1 MTKFRFK
8 KLIASGLVVVFSWQ
22 QMGYGQ
28 DPLLPGT
35 EVQQPT
41 TTSFEQSSPDP
52 GGDASQASSTT
63 NQFLAQ
69 ELSLTPASLETND
82 PTPLDFLSSWKRG
95 ENWKVEIRNGNLE
108 YIESSLG
115 RLENAV
121 FNDAGI
127 LTSGTFTDSTGAIN
141 AISGGLLIKRTRT
154 DGTEEFYEGGL
165 ITRTRDLQ
173 GNIQTYER
181 KFRADGSV
189 ETLTVVYGE
198 SFLMPPPAKL
208 QEQFSTFSTSLR
220 IASDTNYAA
229 TLQSLK
235 FDTKMAVTS
244 LDFWL
249 TRYKDAQGNV
259 AARIYKDNNGA
270 LGTLVAKSRVRDV
283 REFPRS
289 DSTSR
294 SNGTWQ
300 SFAFENTV
308 EFEANQI
315 YWIAVE
321 IEPGFTTLGSS
332 SNYLISYRNESGT
345 YTGGQA
351 ARRKTSGTFE
361 KLSGD
366 LDFRL
371 NGYAGGI
378 PGPPK
383 DQYTVDST
391 GELLDS
397 TGRIVTAEVVGEK
410 TGFSLRRPLPQAL
423 LSLAESFHGLKA
435 QTYKLLSPAN
445 VPVREYEMEIGI
457 NGDSFKAP
465 VTLQAGLNNAVAAFS
480 DAEGNRVSF
489 SWEVYSDTFPP
500 KVEQV
505 SEAVTHTSAAELAY
519 LLNGELKKEKVY
531 LKAGRNVL
539 SREFS
544 NPWGTTNTE
553 FILDFEPVLED
564 GTILRY
570 RNGVIHEVEKDGLL
584 LQNIELAADG
594 TLTAG
599 SILTPNGER
608 IEIREG
614 KVKEIHS
621 PSGRLREF
629 QDNFILKDLRP
640 ENLALYFSRML
651 DAQGNVSHLTVQE
664 GETAAMPPTSILYS
678 VASSSSQTASVGDND
693 YKARFQGIRYSQI
706 ISIESMDF
714 LITRY
719 KDPQGLVLV
728 KIYKDN
734 AGIPG
739 EVIAASERKDVRD
752 FPRKDSTSYSNGQW
766 QTFKFQNVIEL
777 AANTSYWVSLEVD
790 SSNYPTL
797 GNGSNYILTYRH
809 DSNPYADGVAGR
821 VSLSGS
827 FSKQTGGDLNLKIKG
842 YWGNAPKNPVSE
854 YGVNATGEL
863 LDANHQP
870 VQSPFV
876 PYKEGYTLKTNSG
889 AQTLR
894 EGAELSQV
902 LQHAVAFKFPPEL
915 SLARLLS
922 SPITNQKDYALRYE
936 AGSAVSEK
944 MVSLVEGENHLQV
957 EIKDAIGQVSPADF
971 WITLDTTA
979 PEMELLSAGE
989 TQFSQYTLRYLAD
1002 GYLREEVLQLKKG
1015 ENQIIR
1021 EAKDAAGNLSRQSF
1035 VIHYLPFFEE
1045 HEAVYDEAHHL
1056 IEVKD
1061 PVTGARVEYAQESP
1075 YEILIK
1081 NQAGGIQEVIG
1092 TAYHKKTFEGTVTLT
1107 RENGIQTIYEG
1118 QKILGFRFPDGTEV
1132 QEVELDAEG
1141 NVEKGL
1147 IFYPNGNVDVIR
1159 FGILLRTTEANG
1171 TVRDF
1176 SFSGYPAREMTKEG
1190 MNYYYFVTGGTGEFE
1205 QVKVED
1211 AGGTFWVYDKEGT
1224 LERIDYLS
1232 GASTFF
1238 SQGLLS
1244 EIRTETGKK
1253 YLYTG
1258 ANVKKLEYQLSD
1270 VPSAKIPVELSY
1282 DLQGNLTSLQLWDG
1296 SRMVLENGLVNEAF
1310 DVEGNK
1316 IAYDYFWDNGLL
1328 TGLQATRGQTEFIYE
1343 RGGFLKAIATPEGT
1357 IQRQAQGA
1365 NANSSL
1371 VDETAVDL
1379 LLELAGGNRLTEFE
1393 LDSEGKIIRGILE
1406 TKEGIKQRIENGV
1419 LTGFETL
1426 DGKIYEVKDNR
1437 ASLKEWHFR
1446 NGTRVLYGGG
1456 NISEILFPD
1465 QRRLHTIGFN
1475 ARREVESFTE
1485 ELADGTQKV
1494 FAGNRLVKLITP
1506 EQVEI
1511 HYSQEGFASRVL
1523 FQDGSEEVISYKRN
1537 SSGEIEEIIFE
1548 GEFTY
1553 RTFKPDGALIRLLT
1567 GGVEAGISNQQ
1578 ITGLST
1584 RFGNIAN
1591 PQFNSQGVLTGEIQ
1605 FVDGTKQTLKDGE
1618 LIEAILFDQTK
1629 IRYSEGRIAS
1639 IETADKVYR
1648 ILYTEGPAVS
1658 QVNLQV
1664 EITTKDNTAPP
1675 VTAALVPYLLANPD
1689 SIVSKIL
1696 LSRPLHDALG
1706 ERSNV
1711 QSGFETGSSEQ
1722 PVYFTKLTSD
1732 TDRGPVYEFG
1742 SNYLPQWDEVSL
1754 AISSRN
1760 DGFISRSVVMGAGG
1774 TSEHLP
1780 ALTADF
1786 LDMNGDGLK
1795 DRVYMDTGTSPDW
1808 WWVQLNTGQDFQD
1821 AVKWEEVDRRYDD
1834 SAWETEDYNYGALRH
1849 YEGRHP
1855 HVLGDLAD
1863 MNGDGRPDRILQK
1876 HDGSGTW
1883 YAQLNNGAGF
1893 DSIKTWSTNV
1903 QPVSQWSAEATYASQ
1918 VRNDKD
1924 GKSVQELL
1932 ADLIDLDGD
1941 GLPDRVVRPSVE
1953 PYDHWFFQKNSGT
1966 GFEDTML
1973 WKGVDAGFYAGS
1985 EKMGASLS
1993 WYFRDSGSLISE
2005 LSGLVDLNG
2014 DKRPDRV
2021 LLKNENP
2028 SDENSALDWYVQW
2041 NNGKGFDSAV
2051 LWDSDVRRL
2060 PGTATAKSGTSL
2072 KVFKDWDNPRNV
2084 LTDLRDVTGDGL
2096 PDRVTIDQNTSA
2108 AVPAGGSTAQGT
2120 WWVEVNTGT
2129 TFAQAVAWTGI
2140 EGANP
2145 EETSISQENENF
2157 RSNTVGASPAFVEK
2171 VSDLTDMNGD
2181 KIPDRVIFREG
2192 EEHWLIQFGTGS
2204 GFLPASPMKIRSL
2217 AAPTEA
2223 IRTSRYDFLHVSL
2236 KAENLVS
2243 ESAGKVKVTLGD
2255 PNQPAAYQEWT
2266 LSNLGTSWQ
2275 DFYLPLDGAAVPE
2288 GGGSKANASELKIS
2302 FDSAPGSP
2310 AAAIYADNAT
2320 FLRLRPPAARDWLDR
2335 LLTEENILSEIHSQK
2350 TQTLAEYLQFVKAG
2364 DNVPAFEWEKLLT
2377 AETRIEFDAE
2387 GEAREFETLYGAVS
2401 KIEDG
2406 RVLETRLPDGT
2417 HIEFEDESQNPFNQA
2432 TQTIV
2437 KNDGSIEKIELRY
2450 GRVRKYI
2457 RSEGSPLEY
2466 TYEFCGSSAS
2476 AEVCGGD
2483 TYGREITV
2491 VHDPDTGVTERYVDN
2506 QLISRIQ
2513 ASGIETRFE
2522 YNEKGEL
2529 VRSTLSYKGRVR
2541 HTFQHSVAAS
2551 GHLTVT
2557 TEEGIL
2563 EEYSADGKILFHTTQ
2578 EGYRY
2583 AHHFEKARRPV
2594 IQEQTETVT
2603 FADGTS
2609 LTVQIPSVTLVDDP
2623 QGEEIQRV
2631 SLVGSQAA
2639 SGELAEYE
2647 REILKSLEL
2656 LDGTKISFEKTAAKE
2671 ITDPET
2677 GELSSVVELM
2687 DAVVFHQDG
2696 SITEFKDGK
2705 PFFVTSASGRV
2716 LSLVTEDGLL
2726 IDAQESRQFH
2736 HAQALKLWQETVLAK
2751 WNTFQAPPTLP
2762 VQMEYSVEGK
2772 LLTRQFAEGV
2782 IELYEGGKIEQVLAK
2797 DGERLVHY
2805 EYDSEGNPV
2814 RIAMEGARRRLESSV
2829 LKLRAE
2835 IAIEREE
2842 ALSRI
2847 ADREQVL
2854 NQTIEG
2860 EYRAIRDRLRA
2871 VRTQIE
2877 TKRDDVAAI
2886 EVRGKQALSMIGD
2899 AMNQINDALNQVNG
2913 ALEKLARDRNQAL
2926 EKLSQ
2931 QVAQASVQ
2939 VETETADAY
2948 AKIETE
2954 NQKARESILRQE
2966 ISPVVYHW
2974 YRKILGR
2981 DPSKAEYDAVIAGA
2995 NYTAGTFDLEAIKAR
3010 LLSSEE
3016 LSARTAEVQAIKS
3029 RVESELLRYLALPSE
3044 DRMVFTQALGI
3055 LPEEH
3060 VALSQ
3065 TEAEALLSWLKSR
3078 SLHFGQ
3084 SAYLALEA
3092 LLSEARISFTRVELA
3107 TRLIL
3112 TDILTG
3118 TLTPFEKDDLVISF
3132 YALKR
3137 AAAGYGLETYALKMT
3152 YDVLRQMYL
3161 EVCPEAS
3168 DACRFRLIA
3177 HIDGDHYVI
3186 VTKVTE
3192 SEVTYIDPSAGPEKG
3207 LDIQTITQAEFLET
3221 WIDPRHPD
3229 DGFGFV
3235 LSSRPP
3241 PVTAD
3246 SFAFSL
3252 LSVSEQMQIRG
3263 AFFFFLIPLF
3273 IAIAKA
3279 IWGIVTAVITAVK
3292 FLVAGLVS
3300 GIGNI
3305 LGGFGQILHG
3315 FFTGNFLAGLKAGF
3329 AGILKGFGTIGG
3341 AFKSAFMTLHG
3352 ALLTGIQGI
3361 AKSIPLFGGVLSKMT
3376 ATSAFSGFLKFG
3388 LVGLTL
3394 DGTARL
3400 LDAIGI
3406 SPKFAQTLLSGGK
3419 IIAGV
3424 ALLATG
3430 NPMGLSFVAGGTSEL
3445 LNLHTTLSPTLS
3457 GIIGLSAAALG
3468 AFAGGGINTGSLA
3481 GSLAGLKEVLPHLT
3495 MDFVSAGVVGI
3506 GDLLGLDPRFA
3517 SLIQLPLRAA
3527 AGNLIGRFMGSV
3539 TGYRDDGTPI
3549 TVSNPYDSGI
3559 VLTSVKDLFVDS
3571 QNPQYR
3577 SSSIGFD
3584 FSGSSNSL
3592 LDSLSAGG
3600 VMRSI
3605 ELSLGKSGLFNGIL
3619 DILGQAALSPF
3630 HLGESILKAS
3640 LDSFTNFSELIQ
3652 DKGLGGAFEA
3662 LATSIF
3668 KRETLEKIFNL
3679 GGVSSLFG
3687 STGKILT
3694 TLVTGETAEEL
3705 KVSDTASLFFDLAG
3719 QFIGKKEA
3727 GITQIGTFG
3736 STASGKWGLLAGNVI
3751 AYLLGDLVFAGEI
3764 QNGQLMGGTLS
3775 GPNGMLAAFNPEG
3788 GPGPIII
3795 RGPDPENPEIG
3806 GSFWNLVLKIIPF
3819 AFDFFFVLKII
3830 PFAFDF
3836 FFKGDTLQKIETEIN
3851 HDSETE
3857 TLPGEE
3863 QNNNPLYVLTNG
3875 IASGEPNETPP
3886 SYISNLKSDLIEQGQ
3901 GEILDKHIIP
3911 THIFLRNFNEIGDAV
3926 KDIIHWIAESQAPFI
3941 PLDLVYTIIKNINKH
3956 LSRYPEIA
3964 RTSPMIGMGYSGG
3977 FFPLIEALTLG
3988 GYNVSSVVGLGAAT
4002 VSLAGITGDV
4012 LEIIIEAAGKIE
4024 NGVVD
4029 GLGMLLRKIPFVGD
4043 IVDSILNFVQ
4053 NGLVENAFDLL
4064 KTAILKLVEPLQRIS
4079 SNADFIVNVWG
4090 TNDILTK
4097 LGIAGYH
4104 DDILGLSANSGQIF
4118 NIEIIGASHFDYLRK
4133 DDASPK
4139 NLATS
4144 EFITNLIRRS
4154 TTEIELL
4161 NFLRGDD
4168 RVRFDPLTNTYG
4180 VNLGLAGL

>member
-1 MTKFRFK
+1 MTNFRFK
-8 KLIASGLVVVFSWQ
+8 KLIASALLVIFSGQ

-28 DPLLPGT
+28 APLLPASDPLQPVVT
-35 EVQQPT
+35 AAQPT
-41 TTSFEQSSPDP
+41 SAETGPDP
-52 GGDASQASSTT
+52 SSVPSTT
-63 NQFLAQ
+63 EQFLAQ
-69 ELSLTPASLETND
+69 ELSLTPASPEAVD
-82 PTPLDFLSSWKRG
+82 STPLDFLSSWKRG
-95 ENWKVEIRNGNLE
+95 ENWKVEIKNGNLE
-108 YIESSLG
+108 YVESSLG

-121 FNDAGI
+121 FDDSGVLA
-127 LTSGTFTDSTGAIN
+127 SGTFTDSAGSIN
-141 AISGGLLIKRTRT
+141 VISGGLLIKRTRT

-173 GNIQTYER
+173 GNIKTYER
-181 KFRADGSV
+181 KIRADGSV
-189 ETLTVVYGE
+189 ETLTVVHGE
-198 SFLMPPPAKL
+198 NVSLPPPSKL
-208 QEQFSTFSTSLR
+208 QEESSTSSTSLR
-220 IASDTNYAA
+220 IASDSNYAA

-235 FDTKMAVTS
+235 FNTQMAVTS

-249 TRYKDAQGNV
+249 TRYKDPQGNA

-270 LGTLVAKSRVRDV
+270 LGTLVGKSRLRDV
-283 REFPRS
+283 KEFSRS

-294 SNGTWQ
+294 SNGAWQ

-308 EFEANQI
+308 ELEANQT
-315 YWIAVE
+315 YWIALE
-321 IEPGFTTLGSS
+321 IEPGFTTLGNS

-345 YTGGQA
+345 YSGGQA
-351 ARRKTSGTFE
+351 ARLKASGTFE
-361 KLSGD
+361 KLTGD
-366 LDFRL
+366 LDFRIS
-371 NGYAGGI
+371 GYSGGI
-378 PGPPK
+378 PGPAK
-383 DQYTVDST
+383 DTYAVDAN
-391 GELLDS
+391 GELLNS
-397 TGRIVTAEVVGEK
+397 SGQIVTAQVMGEK
-410 TGFSLRRPLPQAL
+410 AGFSLRRPLPQAL
-423 LSLAESFHGLKA
+423 ISLAESFHGVKA
-435 QTYKLLSPAN
+435 QTYKLLSSAN
-445 VPVREYEMEIGI
+445 VPVRDYEMEIGI
-457 NGDSFKAP
+457 NSESFKTQ
-465 VTLQAGLNNAVAAFS
+465 VTLQAGWNHAAAVFS
-480 DAEGNRVSF
+480 DTEGNQVTF
-489 SWEVYSDTFPP
+489 FWEVYADTFPP
-500 KVEQV
+500 RVEQI
-505 SEAVTHTSAAELAY
+505 SETVTHSSAAEIAY

-570 RNGVIHEVEKDGLL
+570 RNGVIHEVEKAGLL

-629 QDNFILKDLRP
+629 QENFILKDMRP
-640 ENLALYFSRML
+640 ESLPLYFSRIL
-651 DAQGNVSHLTVQE
+651 DAQGNVTQLTVQE
-664 GETAAMPPTSILYS
+664 GETAALPPTSVLYS
-678 VASSSSQTASVGDND
+678 VASSSSQTASVGDDD
-693 YKARFQGIRYSQI
+693 YKARLQGVRYSQTV
-706 ISIESMDF
+706 SIESMDF
-714 LITRY
+714 WITRY
-719 KDPQGLVLV
+719 KDPQGFVSV

-734 AGIPG
+734 AGVPG
-739 EVIAASERKDVRD
+739 QVVATSEGRDVRD
-752 FPRKDSTSYSNGQW
+752 FPRKESTSYSNGQW
-766 QTFKFQNVIEL
+766 QAFKFQNVIEFQ
-777 AANTSYWVSLEVD
+777 ANTSYWVSLEVD

-821 VSLSGS
+821 VSLSGT
-827 FSKQTGGDLNLKIKG
+827 FGKQTGGDLNLKIKG
-842 YWGNAPKNPVSE
+842 YWGSAPKPPVSE
-854 YGVNATGEL
+854 FGVNSLGEL
-863 LDANHQP
+863 LGANGQ
-870 VQSPFV
+870 VTESLFI
-876 PYKEGYTLKTNSG
+876 PYKDGYTLKTNAG

-902 LQHAVAFKFPPEL
+902 LQHAVAYKFPPEL

-922 SPITNQKDYALRYE
+922 LPITNQKDYALRYE
-936 AGSAVSEK
+936 AGNVVSEK
-944 MVSLVEGENHLQV
+944 TVSLAEGENHLQI
-957 EIKDAIGQVSPADF
+957 EIKDAIGQVSLADF

-979 PEMELLSAGE
+979 PEMELVSAGE

-1002 GYLREEVLQLKKG
+1002 GHLREEVLQLKKG

-1021 EAKDAAGNLSRQSF
+1021 EAKDAAGNLSRQTF
-1035 VIHYLPFFEE
+1035 VVHYLPFFEE
-1045 HEAVYDEAHHL
+1045 HEAVYDDAHHL

-1061 PVTGARVEYAQESP
+1061 PVTGARVEYTRESP
-1075 YEILIK
+1075 YEIFIK
-1081 NQAGGIQEVIG
+1081 NQAGEIQEVIKNSYG
-1092 TAYHKKTFEGTVTLT
+1092 KKAFENTVTLT
-1107 RENGIQTIYEG
+1107 RENGVQTIYEG
-1118 QKILGFRFPDGTEV
+1118 QKILSFRFPDGTEI

-1147 IFYPNGNVDVIR
+1147 IYYPNGNVDVIR
-1159 FGILLRTTEANG
+1159 FGVLLRTIEASG

-1176 SFSGYPAREMTKEG
+1176 SFSGYPAREVTNEG
-1190 MNYYYFVTGGTGEFE
+1190 LNYYYFVTGETGEIE

-1211 AGGTFWVYDKEGT
+1211 ANGTFWVYDKAGR

-1232 GASTFF
+1232 GAATFF

-1244 EIRTETGKK
+1244 EIRTEAGKK

-1258 ANVKKLEYQLSD
+1258 ANVKKLDYQLSD
-1270 VPSAKIPVELSY
+1270 APSAKIPVELTY
-1282 DLQGNLTSLQLWDG
+1282 DLQGSLASIQLWNG
-1296 SRMVLENGLVNEAF
+1296 SRVVLENGLVKESF
-1310 DVEGNK
+1310 DAEGNK

-1328 TGLQATRGQTEFIYE
+1328 TGLQTTRGQTEFIYE
-1343 RGGFLKAIATPEGT
+1343 RGGFLKAIATPDGT

-1365 NANSSL
+1365 NTNGSL
-1371 VDETAVDL
+1371 ADESAVDL

-1485 ELADGTQKV
+1485 ELTDGTKKF

-1511 HYSQEGFASRVL
+1511 HYNQEGFASRVV
-1523 FQDGSEEVISYKRN
+1523 FQDASEEVISYKRN

-1548 GEFTY
+1548 GDFTY
-1553 RTFKPDGALIRLLT
+1553 RTFKPDGALIRLLA
-1567 GGVEAGISNQQ
+1567 GGVKAEVSNQQ
-1578 ITGLST
+1578 ITGFST
-1584 RFGNIAN
+1584 RFGKISS
-1591 PQFNSQGVLTGEIQ
+1591 PQFNSQGVLTGEIE
-1605 FVDGTKQTLKDGE
+1605 FVDGTKQILKDGE
-1618 LIEAILFDQTK
+1618 LIETRLSNQTS
-1629 IRYSEGRIAS
+1629 IRYNQGRIES
-1639 IETADKVYR
+1639 IETADKLYR
-1648 ILYTEGPAVS
+1648 ILYAEGPAVS
-1658 QVNLQV
+1658 QFNLQL
-1664 EITTKDNTAPP
+1664 EITAKDNTAQP

-1689 SIVSKIL
+1689 SVVSKIFL
-1696 LSRPLHDALG
+1696 ARSLHDALG

-1722 PVYFTKLTSD
+1722 PIYFTRLTSD
-1732 TDRGPVYEFG
+1732 ADRGSVYEFG

-1808 WWVQLNTGQDFQD
+1808 WWVQLNTGQDFKD
-1821 AVKWEEVDRRYDD
+1821 PVKWKEVDRRYDD

-1876 HDGSGTW
+1876 HDGSGKW
-1883 YAQLNNGAGF
+1883 YVQINNGTGF

-1903 QPVSQWSAEATYASQ
+1903 QPVSQWSSEATYASQ

-1973 WKGVDAGFYAGS
+1973 WKGVDAGFYEGS

-1993 WYFRDSGSLISE
+1993 WYFRDSGSLIGE

-2014 DKRPDRV
+2014 DKRPDRI

-2028 SDENSALDWYVQW
+2028 GDEDSALDWYVQW

-2051 LWDSDVRRL
+2051 LWDSDIRRL

-2072 KVFKDWDNPRNV
+2072 KVFKDWDSPRDI
-2084 LTDLRDVTGDGL
+2084 LIDLQDVTGDGL
-2096 PDRVTIDQNTSA
+2096 PDRVTVDRNMTSA
-2108 AVPAGGSTAQGT
+2108 QTI

-2129 TFAQAVAWTGI
+2129 TFAPAAAWIGI

-2157 RSNTVGASPAFVEK
+2157 RSNTLGASPAFVEK
-2171 VSDLTDMNGD
+2171 VADLTDMNGD

-2204 GFLPASPMKIRSL
+2204 GFLPAKTMKIRSL
-2217 AAPTEA
+2217 AASTET

-2236 KAENLVS
+2236 KAESPVS
-2243 ESAGKVKVTLGD
+2243 ESAGSAAVPAGGKVKVTLGD
-2255 PNQPAAYQEWT
+2255 LNQSAFYQEWT
-2266 LSNLGTSWQ
+2266 LSNIGTSWQ
-2275 DFYLPLDGAAVPE
+2275 DFYLPLDGAAVLG
-2288 GGGSKANASELKIS
+2288 GGGSKTNASELKIS

-2310 AAAIYADNAT
+2310 TAAIYADNAT
-2320 FLRLRPPAARDWLDR
+2320 FLRLRPPAAKDWVDR
-2335 LLTEENILSEIHSQK
+2335 MLTEENILSEIHSQR
-2350 TQTLAEYLQFVKAG
+2350 TQTLAGYLQLVKTS
-2364 DNVPAFEWEKLLT
+2364 DTIPVFDWDKLLT
-2377 AETRIEFDAE
+2377 AETRIEFDVE

-2406 RVLETRLPDGT
+2406 RVLETRLPNGT
-2417 HIEFEDESQNPFNQA
+2417 RIEFEDASQNPFNQA

-2437 KNDGSIEKIELRY
+2437 KSDGAIEKIELRY
-2450 GRVRKYI
+2450 GRVRKYV
-2457 RSEGSPLEY
+2457 RAEGSPLEY
-2466 TYEFCGSSAS
+2466 TYEFNTSGQ
-2476 AEVCGGD
+2476 
-2483 TYGREITV
+2483 EITV
-2491 VHDPDTGVTERYVDN
+2491 VHDPDSGITERYGAAAPGGAAAGGLDN

-2513 ASGIETRFE
+2513 ASGIETHFE
-2522 YNEKGEL
+2522 YNEKKEL
-2529 VRSTLSYKGRVR
+2529 VRSVLSYKGRVR

-2551 GHLTVT
+2551 GHLTVK

-2563 EEYSADGKILFHTTQ
+2563 EEYSAAVPAGGSTNGKILFHTTQ

-2609 LTVQIPSVTLVDDP
+2609 LTVNIPAVTLVDDP
-2623 QGEEIQRV
+2623 QGEVIQRV
-2631 SLVGSQAA
+2631 SLAGFQAT

-2647 REILKSLEL
+2647 REVLKNLEL

-2671 ITDPET
+2671 ITDSET
-2677 GELSSVVELM
+2677 GEISSVVELL
-2687 DAVVFHQDG
+2687 DTIVFHRDG
-2696 SITEFKDGK
+2696 SVTEFKGGK
-2705 PFFVTSASGRV
+2705 PFSVTSASGRV
-2716 LSLVTEDGLL
+2716 LSLATEDGLL
-2726 IDAQESRQFH
+2726 IDAEESREFH
-2736 HAQALKLWQETVLAK
+2736 HAQALKLWNDIVLAK
-2751 WNTFQAPPTLP
+2751 WNLFQSPSTLP
-2762 VQMEYSVEGK
+2762 VQMEYSLEGK

-2835 IAIEREE
+2835 IAVEREE
-2842 ALSRI
+2842 ALARI

-2871 VRTQIE
+2871 IQSQIE
-2877 TKRDDVAAI
+2877 TKRDDVASI
-2886 EVRGKQALSMIGD
+2886 EVRGKQALSLIGD
-2899 AMNQINDALNQVNG
+2899 AMKQINDALNQVNG
-2913 ALEKLARDRNQAL
+2913 ALEKLARERSTAL

-2931 QVAQASVQ
+2931 QVEEVSTQ
-2939 VETETADAY
+2939 VETETTDAY
-2948 AKIETE
+2948 TKIEEE

-2995 NYTAGTFDLEAIKAR
+2995 NYTAGTFDLEALKAK

-3016 LSARTAEVQAIKS
+3016 LSARTAEVQAIKT
-3029 RVESELLRYLALPSE
+3029 RVETELLQYLALPSE
-3044 DRMVFTQALGI
+3044 DQRVFTQALGI

-3065 TEAEALLSWLKSR
+3065 TEAQALLSWLKSR

-3092 LLSEARISFTRVELA
+3092 LLSEAGISFTRVELA

-3118 TLTPFEKDDLVISF
+3118 TLTPLEKDDLVISF

-3161 EVCPEAS
+3161 EACPDAS
-3168 DACRFRLIA
+3168 SACRFRLIA

-3186 VTKVTE
+3186 VTKVTDK
-3192 SEVTYIDPSAGPEKG
+3192 EVIYIDPSAGPENG
-3207 LDIQTITQAEFLET
+3207 LDIQTITKAEFLET
-3221 WIDPRHPD
+3221 WIDLRHPD
-3229 DGFGFV
+3229 DSFGFV

-3241 PVTAD
+3241 PVSAD
-3246 SFAFSL
+3246 PFAFSL
-3252 LSVSEQMQIRG
+3252 LSVPEQMQIRG

-3279 IWGIVTAVITAVK
+3279 IWGIITAVIATVK
-3292 FLVAGLVS
+3292 ILVAGLVS

-3315 FFTGNFLAGLKAGF
+3315 LFTGNFLAGLKAGF

-3341 AFKSAFMTLHG
+3341 AFKSAFTTLHG

-3445 LNLHTTLSPTLS
+3445 LNLHTTLSPTVS

-3468 AFAGGGINTGSLA
+3468 AFAGGGINTGSFA

-3506 GDLLGLDPRFA
+3506 GDLLGLDPRVA
-3517 SLIQLPLRAA
+3517 SLINLPLRAA

-3559 VLTSVKDLFVDS
+3559 VLTSVKDLFVES

-3584 FSGSSNSL
+3584 FNGSSNSL
-3592 LDSLSAGG
+3592 LGSLSAGG

-3630 HLGESILKAS
+3630 HLGKSILNAS
-3640 LDSFTNFSELIQ
+3640 LDSFTRFNELIQ

-3679 GGVSSLFG
+3679 GGVSSLLG

-3694 TLVTGETAEEL
+3694 TLVTGETAQEL

-3736 STASGKWGLLAGNVI
+3736 SAASGKWGLLAGNVI

-3764 QNGQLMGGTLS
+3764 QNGQLMRGTLS
-3775 GPNGMLAAFNPEG
+3775 GPNGTLGVFNPEG
-3788 GPGPIII
+3788 GTGPIII
-3795 RGPDPENPEIG
+3795 RGPDPENPESG

-3819 AFDFFFVLKII
+3819 AL
-3830 PFAFDF
+3830 DF
-3836 FFKGDTLQKIETEIN
+3836 FFKGETLTHVDAQLPEPSS
-3851 HDSETE
+3851 DSESEGTV
-3857 TLPGEE
+3857 
-3863 QNNNPLYVLTNG
+3863 NPNQEIFALANG
-3875 IASGEPNETPP
+3875 IANTSSSSP
-3886 SYISNLKSDLIEQGQ
+3886 SYIYNLEEDIVRQSAETISY
-3901 GEILDKHIIP
+3901 
-3911 THIFLRNFNEIGDAV
+3911 
-3926 KDIIHWIAESQAPFI
+3926 KDVITI
-3941 PLDLVYTIIKNINKH
+3941 PLFNHFFKH
-3956 LSRYPEIA
+3956 SIVGIASVDIVKWILEAQIPSVKMLLTDQAAAWLQAHFDFNRNDIA
-3964 RTSPMIGMGYSGG
+3964 RPIVGVGYSGG
-3977 FFPLIEALTLG
+3977 FIPLVEALSSNT
-3988 GYNVSSVVGLGAAT
+3988 YNVAGLVGLGAAT
-4002 VSLAGITGDV
+4002 ANIPRDTVD
-4012 LEIIIEAAGKIE
+4012 IILKSFDAI
-4024 NGVVD
+4024 
-4029 GLGMLLRKIPFVGD
+4029 
-4043 IVDSILNFVQ
+4043 Q
-4053 NGLVENAFDLL
+4053 NKAFDLIETL
-4064 KTAILKLVEPLQRIS
+4064 LAKIHLGDLVNPIIELIKTQTIDRALDLFISGMQKITSVIPSTEFSLVHT
-4079 SNADFIVNVWG
+4079 NAEHVVNVWG
-4090 TNDILTK
+4090 TEDILYKT
-4097 LGIAGYH
+4097 GIAGKRGN
-4104 DDILGLSANSGQIF
+4104 LGGVETI
-4118 NIEIIGASHFDYLRK
+4118 NIEIQGASHLDYMRRNNA
-4133 DDASPK
+4133 DAWNKTVSQ
-4139 NLATS
+4139 
-4144 EFITNLIRRS
+4144 FITG
-4154 TTEIELL
+4154 LL
-4161 NFLRGDD
+4161 HILRIS
-4168 RVRFDPLTNTYG
+4168 
-4180 VNLGLAGL
+4180 